1 MSFQKGNIVSLIYKR
16 LKRGDFE
23 VRPFQANKLWKF
35 ASDDT
40 ETFAGRST
48 FYKNLGID
56 VYRVLYPENNLY
68 YGAVA
73 NLSSSLYRRVFTTQS
88 LDPKLLWYSIDH
100 KYYNKFKNDKN
111 PAILLSPKTELNL
124 SISGS
129 LIKIPQDVFGEGIKP
144 KSFRLSHYS
153 TNPSHSYT
161 MKDDGEGNVIDESYD
176 TNKFIGNDRCL
187 IYLGFNEKYREYGFR
202 NKQTD
207 TVYDFSNRENE
218 VVYVKPKQIRF
229 EPGIPTT
236 SPVSSS
242 GTCIVMEGGYLHAKS
257 RENFNPLPKSSFAIS
272 FWINVPPSQSNYDY
286 TYNHI
291 LNKNTMVLDDGFN
304 TQVGKYNTTL
314 VQRKSSHYP
323 FDIKITNSSSPTPHR
338 IVFEQSSAEN
348 IVTVS
353 SSAITP
359 GQWYHVVCQKSGSVY
374 SIHLNG
380 TLDSSKT
387 FDMNKNVSNNHEMY
401 IGGNGTTSGMISASI
416 DEFRIYNQSLT
427 SNQVSYLAD
436 NSYGLGY
443 AYQTNVIGNIFY
455 KTGEILV
462 SDPRPKYANSLLG
475 ENGNFD
481 YSGRTNGFSGE
492 FRSTTTFYEY
502 QVICKIRKNEFNLS
516 QNVSLRESGDPNTY
530 SLRSFVTSSYFNP
543 YITTVGLYNDNNELL
558 AIGKLA
564 SPLEKRDDVDMNIIV
579 RWDI

>member
-1 MSFQKGNIVSLIYKR
+1 
-16 LKRGDFE
+16 
-23 VRPFQANKLWKF
+23 
-35 ASDDT
+35 
-40 ETFAGRST
+40 
-48 FYKNLGID
+48 
-56 VYRVLYPENNLY
+56 
-68 YGAVA
+68 
-73 NLSSSLYRRVFTTQS
+73 
-88 LDPKLLWYSIDH
+88 
-100 KYYNKFKNDKN
+100 
-111 PAILLSPKTELNL
+111 
-124 SISGS
+124 
-129 LIKIPQDVFGEGIKP
+129 
-144 KSFRLSHYS
+144 
-153 TNPSHSYT
+153 
-161 MKDDGEGNVIDESYD
+161 
-176 TNKFIGNDRCL
+176 
-187 IYLGFNEKYREYGFR
+187 
-202 NKQTD
+202 
-207 TVYDFSNRENE
+207 
-218 VVYVKPKQIRF
+218 
-229 EPGIPTT
+229 
-236 SPVSSS
+236 
-242 GTCIVMEGGYLHAKS
+242 
-257 RENFNPLPKSSFAIS
+257 
-272 FWINVPPSQSNYDY
+272 
-286 TYNHI
+286 
-291 LNKNTMVLDDGFN
+291 
-304 TQVGKYNTTL
+304 
-314 VQRKSSHYP
+314 
-323 FDIKITNSSSPTPHR
+323 
-338 IVFEQSSAEN
+338 VFEQSSAEN

-380 TLDSSKT
+380 TLNSSKT

-475 ENGNFD
+475 QTGNFD